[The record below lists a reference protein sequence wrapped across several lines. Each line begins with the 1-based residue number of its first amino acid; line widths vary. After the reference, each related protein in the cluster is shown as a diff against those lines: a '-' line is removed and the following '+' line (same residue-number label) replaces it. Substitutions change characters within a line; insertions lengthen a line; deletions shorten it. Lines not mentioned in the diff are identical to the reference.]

1 MSNSI
6 IQHLCLVWMKVTKLP
21 QKKLF
26 FFKGCKVML
35 YVTCTYTISG
45 WAEKKN
51 ENWKDA
57 IWIISWYT
65 METSFFGVTIIY
77 MGEGLP
83 KCYYILSLIPL
94 LYFQANKYVRT
105 KTIIS
110 AFLRCPLAY
119 IHLKTGGSIY
129 YFVFRFICYVSHI
142 ISYLYPYP
150 FFFYLKMFTKNSPK
164 LCKTK

>member
-1 MSNSI
+1 MQSDVVCDLHLYYIWMS
-6 IQHLCLVWMKVTKLP
+6 W
-21 QKKLF
+21 
-26 FFKGCKVML
+26 
-35 YVTCTYTISG
+35 
-45 WAEKKN
+45 KKN

-150 FFFYLKMFTKNSPK
+150 FFFLSQDVYEKFT
-164 LCKTK
+164 